1 MVTAMSKNNAMC
13 CGGADRVA
21 RARAL
26 RTVMFVAGLALAAIG
41 DRAAAAYLLQPGD
54 IVRVLVVGMAE
65 LSGAAPIDNDG
76 MLRLPQFTP
85 VEADGRTVEAV
96 QEDLRLTTAGRLVRR
111 FDAAGTPVMLS
122 VAGSEIYLTIDQ
134 YRPIT
139 MNGAVVRPGAVP
151 FRPGMTVRAAIAEAG
166 GISQLQNA
174 LSTGFTGAPD
184 ALAQVRALTQER
196 ALRRAERWR
205 HQVLIGE
212 ARIDAPPDAA
222 ALGVPEA
229 AAASLIAAQS
239 RLITLT
245 MEQRA
250 TEDSFLEA
258 AQKQI
263 NERQTILQR
272 QAETQQGAVAADEE
286 DLVRVQR
293 LLERGVVPQD
303 RLLDVRRAQVLSAT
317 RLLST
322 QNDQERVALDA
333 IRIAN
338 EANST
343 APERTSAGL
352 TEIVSLD
359 ARLSDIEARLL
370 AAKERLAMAGLD
382 AEAMMV
388 TAGTE
393 PSALV
398 HRRNGAEAE
407 VMEIRLDELVEA
419 GDVIEIDMRA
429 PTP

>member
-1 MVTAMSKNNAMC
+1 
-13 CGGADRVA
+13 
-21 RARAL
+21 
-26 RTVMFVAGLALAAIG
+26 
-41 DRAAAAYLLQPGD
+41 
-54 IVRVLVVGMAE
+54 
-65 LSGAAPIDNDG
+65 
-76 MLRLPQFTP
+76 
-85 VEADGRTVEAV
+85 
-96 QEDLRLTTAGRLVRR
+96 
-111 FDAAGTPVMLS
+111 
-122 VAGSEIYLTIDQ
+122 
-134 YRPIT
+134 
-139 MNGAVVRPGAVP
+139 VRPGAVP

>member
-272 QAETQQGAVAADEE
+272 QAETQQGAVG
-286 DLVRVQR
+286 RM
-293 LLERGVVPQD
+293 
-303 RLLDVRRAQVLSAT
+303 RRIS
-317 RLLST
+317 SGC
-322 QNDQERVALDA
+322 
-333 IRIAN
+333 
-338 EANST
+338 SGCW
-343 APERTSAGL
+343 SAGL
-352 TEIVSLD
+352 CRRTGCSTCA
-359 ARLSDIEARLL
+359 ARRFCRPPGCCPPRTIRSAWRWTPSGSPTRPTAQLLKGRLL
-370 AAKERLAMAGLD
+370 A
-382 AEAMMV
+382 
-388 TAGTE
+388 
-393 PSALV
+393 
-398 HRRNGAEAE
+398 
-407 VMEIRLDELVEA
+407 
-419 GDVIEIDMRA
+419 
-429 PTP
+429 